1 MSIKILNSVVLC
13 LLLMFAAGCT
23 PLPPK
28 KADEGPPPPQNTV
41 GSTDELQ
48 LVAEVSLDQ
57 ARKYGANRVLVVLE
71 IDNTL
76 LSNGQNSHCPS
87 GESSLMQED
96 SLEQVQRMQEAGIR
110 VIIVTS
116 RSPECQQR
124 TMQQLQAWG
133 FDFRSSAWP
142 PRDGFPEPFQ
152 PDEATRPVM
161 YQDGVFYTAE
171 QNKGKML
178 KALLEK
184 SDEPNPVLF
193 LVVDQRQDKLNE
205 VMKVFSWTGTK
216 VQSWR
221 YTRESTLEAAS
232 TD

>member
-1 MSIKILNSVVLC
+1 MSNKILN
-13 LLLMFAAGCT
+13 FAALSFFFLFVAGCT

-28 KADEGPPPPQNTV
+28 KADDGPPPPQNMV
-41 GSTDELQ
+41 GGTDEFQ
-48 LVAEVSLDQ
+48 LVTEVALDQ

-76 LSNGQNSHCPS
+76 LSNDLKSHCPS
-87 GESSLMQED
+87 GEMRLIQDD
-96 SLEQVQRMQEAGIR
+96 SPEQVQRIQAAGIR
-110 VIIVTS
+110 VIVMTS
-116 RSPECQQR
+116 RSPECQQQ
-124 TMQQLQAWG
+124 TMHQLQDSG
-133 FDFRSSAWP
+133 FDFQTSAWP

-152 PDEATRPVM
+152 PEDATRPVM

-184 SDEPNPVLF
+184 SSEPHPVLF

-205 VMKVFSWTGTK
+205 VMKVFSWTNTK
-216 VQSWR
+216 VQSWQ
-221 YTRESTLEAAS
+221 YTRADKADTA
-232 TD
+232 TVN